1 MRMMK
6 RNLLV
11 IGLSGLLSACGFQL
25 RGTGDVQFALKELDV
40 SARDAYGETVQQVRD
55 VLEDNGVRVYAG
67 APYKLVIARET
78 ENRRSASYNS
88 GARTAEYELTM
99 ALDYE
104 IRGAQD
110 LLLTGNKVEVQNYY
124 QQDDNNLAGSDQEAA
139 QLRSELRRE
148 MIQQLTQNLQ
158 QITPAQLD
166 QLQQTAEARAK
177 AEAEALEAARR
188 TRESQVA
195 PQQSPIELPIQ

>member
-1 MRMMK
+1 MK

-11 IGLSGLLSACGFQL
+11 IGLAGLLSACGFQL

-40 SARDAYGETVQQVRD
+40 SARDAYGDTVQQVRE
-55 VLEDNGVRVYAG
+55 VLENNDVRVYAG
-67 APYKLVIARET
+67 APYKLVITRET
-78 ENRRSASYNS
+78 ENRRSASYSS

-104 IRGAQD
+104 IRGAQN

-139 QLRSELRRE
+139 QLRSEMRRE
-148 MIQQLTQNLQ
+148 LIQQLTQNLQ

-188 TRESQVA
+188 ARESQVA
-195 PQQSPIELPIQ
+195 PQQSPIELPSR

>member
-1 MRMMK
+1 MK

-11 IGLSGLLSACGFQL
+11 IGLAGLLSACGFQL

-40 SARDAYGETVQQVRD
+40 SARDAYGETVQQVRE
-55 VLEDNGVRVYAG
+55 VLENNDVRVYAG
-67 APYKLVIARET
+67 APYKLVITRET
-78 ENRRSASYNS
+78 ENRRSASYSS

-104 IRGAQD
+104 IRGAQN

-148 MIQQLTQNLQ
+148 LIQQLAQNLQ

-188 TRESQVA
+188 ARESQVA
-195 PQQSPIELPIQ
+195 PQQSPIELPSR

>member
-1 MRMMK
+1 MK

-11 IGLSGLLSACGFQL
+11 IGLAGLLSACGFQL

-195 PQQSPIELPIQ
+195 PQQSPIELPSQ

>member
-1 MRMMK
+1 MMK
-6 RNLLV
+6 RNLLI
-11 IGLSGLLSACGFQL
+11 IGLAGLLSACGFQL

-40 SARDAYGETVQQVRD
+40 SARDAYGDTVQQVRE
-55 VLEDNGVRVYAG
+55 VLENNDVRVYSG

-78 ENRRSASYNS
+78 ENRRSASYSS

-99 ALDYE
+99 GLEYE
-104 IRGAQD
+104 IRGAQN

-148 MIQQLTQNLQ
+148 LIQQLTQNLQ

-188 TRESQVA
+188 ARESQVA
-195 PQQSPIELPIQ
+195 PQQSPIELPSR

>member
-1 MRMMK
+1 MMK

-11 IGLSGLLSACGFQL
+11 IGLAGLLSACGFQL

-40 SARDAYGETVQQVRD
+40 SARDAYGDTVQQVRE
-55 VLEDNGVRVYAG
+55 VLENNDVRVHAG
-67 APYKLVIARET
+67 APYKLVISRET
-78 ENRRSASYNS
+78 ENRRSASYSS
-88 GARTAEYELTM
+88 GARTAEYELSM
-99 ALDYE
+99 GLEYE
-104 IRGAQD
+104 IRGAQN
-110 LLLTGNKVEVQNYY
+110 LLLTDNKVEVQNYY

-148 MIQQLTQNLQ
+148 MIQQLVFSLQ

-166 QLQQTAEARAK
+166 QLQQSAEARAK

-188 TRESQVA
+188 ARESQVA
-195 PQQSPIELPIQ
+195 PQQSPIELPSR

>member
-1 MRMMK
+1 MMK
-6 RNLLV
+6 RNLLI
-11 IGLSGLLSACGFQL
+11 IGLAGLLSACGFQL

-40 SARDAYGETVQQVRD
+40 SARDAYGDTVQQVRE
-55 VLEDNGVRVYAG
+55 VLENNGVRVYAG

-78 ENRRSASYNS
+78 ENRRSASYSS

-104 IRGAQD
+104 IRGGQN

-166 QLQQTAEARAK
+166 QLQQTAEARAR

-188 TRESQVA
+188 ARESQVA